1 MWQKR
6 WLNSENI
13 INCEYWVDVEVIV
26 LIVMLS
32 KLNDSFEMPININ
45 VKKTDE
51 ANQLKDITNTRSR

>member
-1 MWQKR
+1 
-6 WLNSENI
+6 
-13 INCEYWVDVEVIV
+13 
-26 LIVMLS
+26 MLS